1 MAWAPTCGG
10 ASGSSPSGAHSC
22 CYQLRGTAQPRPSS
36 TGGSVL
42 PASLGWDE
50 AGLQPRLCVFSLL
63 QLSPSRPPELHR
75 GPSQRAPALQGQ
87 ASGSCLPGCGQ
98 FSWMRLPPSF
108 GASGTPPAFSLQTGP
123 ASGPGC
129 LGFPRKRPP
138 VPTPQCWGLSSM
150 CGSLMLDRDG
160 SEQHGL

>member
-1 MAWAPTCGG
+1 MWRCQWLQSLGSTQLLLPAPWD
-10 ASGSSPSGAHSC
+10 S
-22 CYQLRGTAQPRPSS
+22 TAQAQLHGRQRL
-36 TGGSVL
+36 TEQDT